1 VAGSKTHFLAG
12 TVMLAAVLLFGGAG
26 AGRANADDA
35 DSGADA
41 SGAAAEISKADETPG
56 DSNDGAGSKPDT
68 PHPTSTVGNG
78 RDGGEPVKTAR
89 VDAKKPD
96 DEPGRPAPKPNQN
109 LTIPILRW
117 PTPEEV
123 SRSGAGAFVTTY
135 EVRLG
140 DFFPAWQP
148 TPAPAPGP
156 AFRTREPPQAP
167 PVVDAGG
174 ERGPGDHVGVA
185 TAAPPVLAVPVV
197 AAPVGA
203 PMPRV
208 APRAPAGPSAVPN
221 APTAVARPDY
231 AVPGFTR
238 GATSVPVIPRS
249 PPPSAGLPAGTL
261 TPVTGQAT
269 RVAYPRYFRNPTV
282 AELTAL
288 ALPGMAGLL
297 FVTFGGGLIGYRQA
311 SGTRFIRTPDA
322 ARFLR

>member
-1 VAGSKTHFLAG
+1 MAWSRMHFCAY

-26 AGRANADDA
+26 AGRANADDG

-41 SGAAAEISKADETPG
+41 PEPAAEISKPDETPG
-56 DSNDGAGSKPDT
+56 DSNDSADGKPKT
-68 PHPTSTVGNG
+68 PRSTSTVGNG
-78 RDGGEPVKTAR
+78 REGSEPITAAR
-89 VDAKKPD
+89 VDTKKPG
-96 DEPGRPAPKPNQN
+96 DESGGPAPKPKQS
-109 LTIPILRW
+109 LKIPILRW

-123 SRSGAGAFVTTY
+123 SRTGVGAFITTFEIPLDDY
-135 EVRLG
+135 
-140 DFFPAWQP
+140 FPGRQP
-148 TPAPAPGP
+148 TPEPTPGP

-174 ERGPGDHVGVA
+174 ERGHGDHAGVA
-185 TAAPPVLAVPVV
+185 VAAPPVLAAPVV
-197 AAPVGA
+197 VPPAAV

-208 APRAPAGPSAVPN
+208 APRAPIGPSAVPN
-221 APTAVARPDY
+221 TPAAVAPDF
-231 AVPGFTR
+231 AR
-238 GATSVPVIPRS
+238 GATHAPVIPRS
-249 PPPSAGLPAGTL
+249 PPPSVEAPAKTL

-311 SGTRFIRTPDA
+311 SSTRFIRTPDA

>member
-1 VAGSKTHFLAG
+1 MHFCACAA
-12 TVMLAAVLLFGGAG
+12 MLAAVLLFGGAG
-26 AGRANADDA
+26 AGRANADDG

-41 SGAAAEISKADETPG
+41 PRPAAEISKADETPA
-56 DSNDGAGSKPDT
+56 DSNDSAGSKAET

-96 DEPGRPAPKPNQN
+96 DEPGRPAPKPNPS
-109 LTIPILRW
+109 LKIPILRW

-123 SRSGAGAFVTTY
+123 SRSGVGAFVTTF

-140 DFFPAWQP
+140 DFVPGWQP
-148 TPAPAPGP
+148 TSAPAPGP

-174 ERGPGDHVGVA
+174 ERGHGDHVGVA
-185 TAAPPVLAVPVV
+185 TATPPVLAVPVV
-197 AAPVGA
+197 AAPAAA

-231 AVPGFTR
+231 ARPDFTR
-238 GATSVPVIPRS
+238 GATRVPVIPRF
-249 PPPSAGLPAGTL
+249 PAAQHG
-261 TPVTGQAT
+261 VVGQHADPGDRQAA